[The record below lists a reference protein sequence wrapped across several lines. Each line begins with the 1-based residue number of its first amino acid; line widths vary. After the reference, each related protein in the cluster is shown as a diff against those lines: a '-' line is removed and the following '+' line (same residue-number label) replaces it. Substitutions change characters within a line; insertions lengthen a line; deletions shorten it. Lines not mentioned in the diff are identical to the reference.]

1 MNYKDEKENLTES
14 TSELSTEES
23 RISAEAASALEAGTF
38 DERVKDAD
46 DSKDTEQAEGEKKA
60 EEKKKKN
67 PFSSRKFKKGS
78 FAVVFTCLVI
88 VAVIVLNI
96 LVNVL
101 QSKVPALSFDMTGQ
115 NLYELSQSSKDLVS
129 KVDKEV
135 VINVL
140 GKEDAYTQADENFLK
155 ANALIKK
162 YTAENDKISI
172 NYIDLQ
178 SNPTFVNKYPNENL
192 TSFSYIVTCGDRY
205 KYLDVSGDLFTLG
218 TDQTTGST
226 YVQESN
232 VESAVTTAIY
242 YVTSDNQTK
251 VTVLNGFSGSSQGS
265 NLTSL
270 TSLLKSNNYD
280 VQEINLL
287 TDEIPQDSDIAVLYQ
302 PTADLTDEA
311 AKRITDYLSNGG
323 KYGKNLFYVPTYTK
337 LDSPNIDSILEEWG
351 MSLGQGVVA
360 ETDQSYLP
368 VNNYYFSIYDY
379 EGNEYT
385 SDIKNSK
392 RYLMGAYTRPVIIND
407 ASKVTAIAT
416 TSQSCAMR
424 SFDADEDWDATQHI
438 EGSFNAGAVSV
449 RAGDEA
455 KSTLTVWGSEMSFY
469 SSWINSSTY
478 VNSEY
483 FVNLFNKLTNRQD
496 NGITI
501 AGKNTQSAQLGIM
514 SDQIL
519 FIGATFM
526 YLIPAVVL
534 VLGLVIWI
542 RRRHR

>member
-1 MNYKDEKENLTES
+1 MNYKDEKENITEN
-14 TSELSTEES
+14 TSELNSEGK
-23 RISAEAASALEAGTF
+23 ISEEAASALEAGTF
-38 DERVKDAD
+38 EEKEKDGD
-46 DSKDTEQAEGEKKA
+46 NSKEQSEVEKKD
-60 EEKKKKN
+60 EKKKRKN
-67 PFSSRKFKKGS
+67 PFSSRRFRKGS
-78 FAVVFTCLVI
+78 FSVVLTCLVI

-96 LVNVL
+96 LVSVL

-115 NLYELSQSSKDLVS
+115 NLYELSQSSKELVS

-140 GKEDAYTQADENFLK
+140 GKEDTYTKADENFLK
-155 ANALIKK
+155 ANALLKK
-162 YTAENDKISI
+162 YAAENDKISI
-172 NYIDLQ
+172 NYVDLQ
-178 SNPTFVNKYPNENL
+178 SNPTYVNKYPNENI
-192 TSFSYIVTCGDRY
+192 TSYSYIVTCGDRY
-205 KYLDVSGDLFTLG
+205 KYLEASTDLFTLA

-232 VESAVTTAIY
+232 VESAVTSAIY
-242 YVTSDNQTK
+242 YVTSDSQTK

-265 NLTSL
+265 NLTTL

-287 TDEIPQDSDIAVLYQ
+287 TDEIPQDTDIAVLYQ
-302 PTADLTDEA
+302 PTSDLTDEA

-323 KYGKNLFYVPTYTK
+323 KYGKNLFYVPTFTK
-337 LDSPNIDSILEEWG
+337 LDAPNIDSILEEWG

-360 ETDQSYLP
+360 ETDSSYLP
-368 VNNYYFSIYDY
+368 VNNYYYSIYDY
-379 EGNEYT
+379 TGNEYT

-416 TSQSCAMR
+416 TSQSCALR
-424 SFDADEDWDATQHI
+424 SYEADEDWDATQHI

-449 RAGDEA
+449 KTGDDA

-469 SSWINSSTY
+469 SAWVNSSTY

-496 NGITI
+496 TGIVI
-501 AGKNTQSAQLGIM
+501 EGKNTQSAQLGIM
-514 SDQIL
+514 TDQIL
-519 FIGATFM
+519 LIGPAFM
-526 YLIPAVVL
+526 YLIPAATL
-534 VLGLVIWI
+534 VLGLIIWI
-542 RRRHR
+542 RRRYR